1 MMIKHLSRCLL
12 LPLVLVSQFALASE
26 SIDKQVKVDEG
37 LNLNIKVLRGD
48 VTIQSWDKQEVSI
61 QGTLDELSEGFIV
74 EHQGNELTLED
85 KMPRQFNGKNK
96 EGSLLTFKVPRSL
109 NLTVS
114 GLSADYKVTQVQGGI
129 SINSISGSVH
139 LDSLDKQVYIKTVS
153 GDINATALKGEISL
167 QTVSGDIIDKQSK
180 GEVSYKLVSGEL
192 TADSLAKDVTI
203 EQVSGDT
210 NIKLASL
217 NSLAVRTISG
227 EVELTAESISDKATL
242 SSVSG
247 DLELT
252 LNDGTDAR
260 FKINGGPGGRINNQ
274 LTSDKPSKEKYSPTS
289 YLKFSLG
296 DALANIDI
304 STISG
309 EITLKKH

>member
-1 MMIKHLSRCLL
+1 M
-12 LPLVLVSQFALASE
+12 
-26 SIDKQVKVDEG
+26 
-37 LNLNIKVLRGD
+37 
-48 VTIQSWDKQEVSI
+48 
-61 QGTLDELSEGFIV
+61 
-74 EHQGNELTLED
+74 
-85 KMPRQFNGKNK
+85 
-96 EGSLLTFKVPRSL
+96 
-109 NLTVS
+109 
-114 GLSADYKVTQVQGGI
+114 
-129 SINSISGSVH
+129 
-139 LDSLDKQVYIKTVS
+139 
-153 GDINATALKGEISL
+153 GEINL

-180 GEVSYKLVSGEL
+180 GELSYKLVSGEL

-227 EVELTAESISDKATL
+227 EVELTAESISDRATL

-252 LNDGTDAR
+252 LNSDIHAR
-260 FKINGGPGGRINNQ
+260 FKINGGPGGRINNK